1 MELKS
6 SDKRFALLIDADNVS
21 ARYIK
26 PILNELSKYGTV
38 TIKRIYGDWT
48 LTLHAKWKDALLENS
63 ITPIQQFGYTQGK
76 NATDSA
82 MIIDAMDI
90 LYTDSVDG
98 FCIVS
103 SDSDFTRLASRLR
116 ESGRT
121 VIGMGEKKT
130 PTPFRRACDVF
141 TTLELLI
148 DQKRGKGNGNDPS
161 LSKDEVEQA
170 VVDIITEN
178 QNNDKSTGLGE
189 VGSRLLKRYPDFD
202 VRSYGTNLLSKL
214 LEEFTRVKITKSHSS
229 VKVELAEAA
238 EKPAETISGKQH
250 EGEKRAQ
257 TADAADADSTTTV
270 ENGEDGESQLAK
282 KPSRRRRARKPAQS
296 NGTIEETSS
305 EPAPETQPSAENDTP
320 LSAPNA
326 QSISDS
332 TPHNTPGPDGAN
344 DEEHVAPIEDEPAVD
359 HDSQTQ
365 DKPATKRRSRRARR
379 KSAADSE
386 ENADHTAQP
395 AKESPS
401 DTRGHDEPDVVKDDA
416 GAHAVLEAKQA
427 DADSEEDLASAG
439 AKTPSEDKP
448 KSRRRRRKSQTA
460 IAENPASAGNA
471 ESHEEDSEEDLASA
485 GAKTP
490 SEDKPKSRRR
500 RRKSQTAIAENPAS
514 AGNAESHEEE
524 AAPDSRQMPD
534 SSGVD
539 AKSDPVDADPSSK
552 KRDDAK
558 KNAKR
563 KPREDRRRNDA
574 DAPEQPTSDTDWEDA
589 SSANKTTRSA
599 SKNEPDDRRAKTN
612 AGEPQSSTPQDLI
625 YRIVEEAG
633 TDGVPLAKLGRSVRS
648 RFKDFKVRDLGFS
661 QLRFYINSIPDF
673 ELVKNEKDLL
683 VRLAK

>member
-471 ESHEEDSEEDLASA
+471 ESHEE
-485 GAKTP
+485 
-490 SEDKPKSRRR
+490 
-500 RRKSQTAIAENPAS
+500 
-514 AGNAESHEEE
+514 E

-589 SSANKTTRSA
+589 SSANETTQSA